1 VQFLQ
6 ATKVPKYRW
15 LLSEVT
21 LTNLTAAAV
30 SRFLSPR
37 TRRKYAVDVGISQGI
52 SDISTSPTVFGV
64 INQQKPILG
73 TPGCSERD
81 MCLGW
86 KQAKS
91 EGKVV
96 QVAK

>member
-1 VQFLQ
+1 
-6 ATKVPKYRW
+6 
-15 LLSEVT
+15 
-21 LTNLTAAAV
+21 
-30 SRFLSPR
+30 
-37 TRRKYAVDVGISQGI
+37 VDVGISQGI

-81 MCLGW
+81 MFLGW